1 MPLCQRMYDTQWKLQ
16 WMQKMKT
23 VRVKKARQPDIPSFS
38 FSNIHKQSELS
49 TRVSKKNKGDLQTFF
64 VLQVFSFCGNFW
76 QPRRPCAS
84 SRKKLTLTLLKH
96 MFYTTLPCTH
106 KMMIYVMWQVR
117 HVQITLLMFAY
128 YISSLQIAFLLL
140 KYLLHH
146 DSFTPFS
153 TTIPSLN

>member
-96 MFYTTLPCTH
+96 MFFPAPTRWWYMSCDRSYMCRLHFLCLH
-106 KMMIYVMWQVR
+106 
-117 HVQITLLMFAY
+117 IT
-128 YISSLQIAFLLL
+128 FLLC
-140 KYLLHH
+140 KLHFFCWNTCCIMIRLH
-146 DSFTPFS
+146 PSRPPF
-153 TTIPSLN
+153 LH